1 MNTLVAEG
9 QLRPINPATLAPVG
23 AVPVTRDVASIIATA
38 LAAQEAWGRSSFAER
53 RELLLR
59 VSRVVL
65 ERKNEIASTITAE
78 TGKPLVEAY
87 TTELLLGIEQLA
99 WLARNAEHVLAPE
112 RVRHGIPYLAH
123 KRAHTVYEP
132 LGVVGVISPWNFPLA
147 IPLTQ
152 AATAVAAG
160 NAVVVKPSELTPLS
174 GAWVADVFAE
184 AGAPDGLVGVV
195 QGGGETGEA
204 LVGAPGVA
212 KLIFTGSAA
221 TGRKIA
227 AAAGALLRP
236 VTLELGGKDPMLV
249 LDDANVERA
258 VEGAA
263 WGSFANCG
271 QVCVGIERIYVSRNL
286 HARFVDALAGRART
300 LRIGRGEDPD
310 VDLGPLITEQH
321 RSKVEDLVAE
331 ALERGAEAVTGARRP
346 DVGLPGWFYEPTVL
360 VGGDPEARIEREEV
374 FGPVVTVQL
383 FDDED
388 EAVALANAS
397 SFGLGASVW
406 TRDISA
412 PERLPRASRR
422 EWCGRTTSAT
432 RTAPALRRGAAAR
445 SLGSGGRT
453 RSTGSTTSRT
463 SSSSTRIGGGSPCR
477 GGTRTAP
484 AHSTVSRA
492 CSRCCTAI
500 ASFVRC
506 GHTVAASGTSRAATC
521 ADDGAFARLFVR
533 RRSDGGRRRE
543 AAIAAPCGRIGASAH
558 GAGDGAAPA

>member
-23 AVPVTRDVASIIATA
+23 AVPVTLDVAPVVAGS
-38 LAAQEAWGRSSFAER
+38 LAAQEAWGGSSFEER
-53 RELLLR
+53 RELLLG

-65 ERKNEIASTITAE
+65 ARKEEIAATITAE

-99 WLARNAEHVLAPE
+99 WLARNAEHVLVPE

-123 KRAHTVYEP
+123 KRAHAVYEP
-132 LGVVGVISPWNFPLA
+132 LGVVGVISPWNFPFA

-152 AATAVAAG
+152 TATAIAAG

-184 AGAPDGLVGVV
+184 AGAPEGLVGVV
-195 QGGGETGEA
+195 QGDGGTGEA
-204 LVGAPGVA
+204 LVEAPGIA

-249 LDDANVERA
+249 LDDANLDRA

-271 QVCVGIERIYVSRNL
+271 QVCVGIERIYVSRGL
-286 HARFVDALAGRART
+286 HARFVDALAARART

-310 VDLGPLITEQH
+310 VDLGPMITEQH
-321 RSKVEDLVAE
+321 RSKVEDLVAD

-374 FGPVVTVQL
+374 FGPVVTVQP

-388 EAVALANAS
+388 EAVAVANAS
-397 SFGLGASVW
+397 SFGLGASVVDP
-406 TRDISA
+406 RRLAA

-432 RTAPALRRGAAAR
+432 RTARALRRGAAAR
-445 SLGSGGRT
+445 SRGSAGRT

-463 SSSSTRIGGGSPCR
+463 SSSSTRTGGGSPCR

-484 AHSTVSRA
+484 ARSTVSRA

-500 ASFVRC
+500 ESFARC
-506 GHTVAASGTSRAATC
+506 GDTVAASAHL
-521 ADDGAFARLFVR
+521 ARRYLR
-533 RRSDGGRRRE
+533 R
-543 AAIAAPCGRIGASAH
+543 
-558 GAGDGAAPA
+558 